1 MLSVTSIE
9 VAQAISDFVEAHWLK
24 AIVSC
29 AFLLTGVF
37 WGKWRAYWQWI
48 RKEYTGRLNISL
60 NIIDEGKCKPYVPI
74 NGPRNLEAPVFRLK
88 IRTLLEKN
96 LLEVFINKVA
106 AHKVESA
113 AHHTEGSKHCPLL
126 PLNDDDRWHLLNAV
140 LNELSEQF
148 NTGCV
153 KQAVGDEY
161 TSYLFLVCLTYEVA
175 GDVRTRKVR
184 AMVIRHDQLLSLPDE
199 IELESP
205 HHQTRVDTLRKMA
218 EVYKEDPSYFVE
230 VEICV

>member
-1 MLSVTSIE
+1 MLYAVTFTE
-9 VAQAISDFVEAHWLK
+9 VVKALSDFVEAHWLK
-24 AIVSC
+24 AIVSL

-60 NIIDEGKCKPYVPI
+60 NIIDEGK
-74 NGPRNLEAPVFRLK
+74 LK
-88 IRTLLEKN
+88 IRTLVEKN

-106 AHKVESA
+106 AHKVEAA
-113 AHHTEGSKHCPLL
+113 AHHTEGSEHCPIL
-126 PLNDDDRWHLLNAV
+126 PLSEDDRWHLLNAV

-148 NTGCV
+148 NFGFI
-153 KQAVGDEY
+153 KQALGE
-161 TSYLFLVCLTYEVA
+161 TELSHIFLVCLTYEVA

-184 AMVIRHDQLLSLPDE
+184 AMVIAMDSLLSLPEE

-205 HHQTRVDTLRKMA
+205 HHQTRVDTLRKLA
-218 EVYKEDPSYFVE
+218 EVYENDPSHFIE
-230 VEICV
+230 MEICV